1 MNCKNC
7 EKPNDDDS
15 KFCMRCGQP
24 LKQDNPIPVQ
34 TAENTYQPEQT
45 VFQNQI
51 KVQDSGKSDTG
62 YFVITLLTMLN
73 VAVWLAWALISK
85 NLITGNET
93 LYKVIRV
100 LTILLL
106 IGQFIVSLVFTKRQT
121 YKIIIIIISL
131 LCSAYYIY
139 YLIEEFKRL

>member
-1 MNCKNC
+1 MYCKNC
-7 EKPNDDDS
+7 GKPNDDDS
-15 KFCMRCGQP
+15 KFCMHCGQP
-24 LKQDNPIPVQ
+24 LKQDNPTPVQ
-34 TAENTYQPEQT
+34 TTENTYQPEQT

-73 VAVWLAWALISK
+73 VAVWLAWALTSK
-85 NLITGNET
+85 NSITGNET

-121 YKIIIIIISL
+121 YKI
-131 LCSAYYIY
+131 
-139 YLIEEFKRL
+139 K